1 MAVVGSSL
9 CRLGAHG
16 QSVWLDDISRPILT
30 DGTLERLIG
39 EDCIAGVTSN
49 PVIFERAISK
59 SGAYDADIARMV
71 ARGATVEDIYEKLV
85 GEDIEKAAALLRPT
99 YDKTNC
105 RDGYVSLE
113 VSPHL
118 ARDEKK
124 TIVEAE
130 RLWRSLDCPNLMIKV
145 PGTAEG
151 IPAIRELIRRG
162 VNVNVTLLFDPS
174 RYVAVAEA
182 YLDGIEARLADGG
195 RGPTPHSVGSFFL
208 SRIDT
213 LVDSD
218 LDAKVESPSSLR
230 GGTAIALAR
239 IAYRAYCE
247 IKRSARWAALSR
259 EGVSPQR
266 LLWAS
271 TGTKDESYSDVKYID
286 SLIGSDTVS
295 TMPQQTID
303 AFRDHGVVEETLTED
318 SAGGCDRGA
327 LARDLAT
334 DGVDLDG
341 ALRRLE
347 DEGIKKFEVPFDK
360 LHAAL
365 ADKARAWA
373 KSTA

>member
-1 MAVVGSSL
+1 MIHSSL
-9 CRLGAHG
+9 CRLGTHG

-30 DGTLERLIG
+30 GGTLERLIAR
-39 EDCIAGVTSN
+39 DCIAGVTSN
-49 PVIFERAISK
+49 PVIFERAISQ
-59 SGAYDADIARMV
+59 SGAYDAEIARMV
-71 ARGATVEDIYEKLV
+71 ARGAAVEEIYEELV
-85 GEDIEKAAALLRPT
+85 GEDIGRAAALLRPT
-99 YDKTNC
+99 YDKTNG

-124 TIVEAE
+124 TIDEAE

-145 PGTAEG
+145 PGTVEG

-182 YLDGIEARLADGG
+182 YLEGIEARLADGT
-195 RGPTPHSVGSFFL
+195 RGPMPHSVASFFL

-213 LVDSD
+213 LVDSI
-218 LDAKVESPSSLR
+218 LHENTESPSSLR

-239 IAYRAYCE
+239 IAYHTYCE
-247 IKRSARWAALSR
+247 IKRSARWAALSQ

-271 TGTKDESYSDVKYID
+271 TGTKDEAYSDVKYID
-286 SLIGSDTVS
+286 PLIGSDTVS
-295 TMPQQTID
+295 TMPRQTIE
-303 AFRDHGVVEETLTED
+303 AFRDHGVVGRTLTED
-318 SAGGCDRGA
+318 SAGDRDRGA

-334 DGVDLDG
+334 LGVDLDSS
-341 ALRRLE
+341 LHRLE
-347 DEGIKKFEVPFDK
+347 VEGIKKFEIPFDK
-360 LHAAL
+360 LHSAL
-365 ADKARAWA
+365 AEKARASA
-373 KSTA
+373 QLSR